1 MKKTAVFLVVIT
13 VLSVFST
20 TAFAKNNIPVSAEL
34 SENSDG
40 DIRVVVYA
48 HNPEKLVSF
57 FTVIEYDVKLYSLKD
72 AYACTTELSD
82 GESVENFTGSWVF
95 GSLADKTGCVGAFVS
110 YNGVTKNGRAAACEF
125 IIHPETSRKN
135 INDLKVYVKE
145 YITDDDDEEN
155 DIYKKTPV
163 NFTEDDTDASD
174 NFEYVI
180 DETVTITGIK
190 ATDEVVFIPESI
202 EGFVVR
208 SLVTE
213 TPPRNAFLVFGRNV
227 LRADKGVFNFENT
240 VISPVGSA
248 PEASAK
254 LSGSKYFSYSEKVV
268 ADLKKPVFYTYQN
281 LVNDGKA
288 LFESNFDYEVN
299 PSHKFLSYWGT
310 GTEITL
316 TNGADKCVFSLCV
329 KGDVNG
335 DSVCDVLDTM
345 LCERYVNGFEALQG
359 VELESTELTGDGTV
373 DVQDYAQIVN
383 QALDGENLA
392 FEGVRGDLNGDC
404 TVDVLDAFAFNKLS
418 KKNDLAA
425 EEKAKLDFNNDG
437 KIDLSDGIILELL
450 IEAFI

>member
-1 MKKTAVFLVVIT
+1 MKKTAIFLVVIMM
-13 VLSVFST
+13 LSVFSI

-34 SENSDG
+34 SETTDG
-40 DIRVVVYA
+40 DIRIVIYTE
-48 HNPEKLVSF
+48 NPEKLVSF
-57 FTVIEYDVKLYSLKD
+57 FTVIEYDVSLYSLKD

-82 GESVENFTGSWVF
+82 GEGVENFTGSWVF
-95 GSLADKTGCVGAFVS
+95 GNLADKTGCVGAFVS
-110 YNGVTKNGRAAACEF
+110 YSGVTKNGRVAACEF

-163 NFTEDDTDASD
+163 NFTEDDAEASD
-174 NFEYVI
+174 NFEYVMA
-180 DETVTITGIK
+180 ETVTLTGIK
-190 ATDEVVFIPESI
+190 ATNDVVFIPESI
-202 EGFVVR
+202 EGRVVR

-227 LRADKGVFNFENT
+227 LRADKGVFNSENT

-281 LVNDGKA
+281 LVNDGKV
-288 LFESNFDYEVN
+288 LFESTFEYGVE

-316 TNGADKCVFSLCV
+316 TNGDNKCVFSLCV
-329 KGDVNG
+329 KGDING

-345 LCERYVNGFEALQG
+345 LCERYVNGFENLQG
-359 VELESTELTGDGTV
+359 VELESTELTGDDEV

-383 QALDGENLA
+383 QSLEGEGLA
-392 FEGVRGDLNGDC
+392 FEGVRGDLNGDY

-418 KKNDLAA
+418 RQTNLST
-425 EEKAKLDFNNDG
+425 EEKARLDFNNDG

-450 IEAFI
+450 IESFI